1 MAVKGI
7 LQPKIEQPGM
17 VGFLLWA
24 RRDAP
29 ALYGALVKEF
39 REVAEFEE
47 AVNADDRPGGVGG
60 FFDVLA
66 SVGSSI
72 GSAAS
77 SIGNFVVNNGAAIFS
92 AAGGYLVASQ
102 QAKLANTQLALARA
116 TQPPAQTAYV
126 TNAQGQL
133 VPVPVQ
139 STGAGY
145 AAYNAATLPSTGLL
159 ATLSRVP
166 LTTWLMGA
174 GALATIVLLL
184 KRR

>member
-7 LQPKIEQPGM
+7 LQPKIETPGM
-17 VGFLLWA
+17 IGFLLWA

-29 ALYGALVKEF
+29 ALYGALVHRF
-39 REVAEFEE
+39 SEVARFEE
-47 AVNADDRPGGVGG
+47 ALNAEDIPGGVSG
-60 FFDVLA
+60 FMDVL
-66 SVGSSI
+66 SSIGGSI

-92 AAGGYLVASQ
+92 AAGGYFVASQ

-126 TNAQGQL
+126 TNAQGQM
-133 VPVPVQ
+133 VPVAVQ
-139 STGAGY
+139 PSGTSY
-145 AAYNAATLPSTGLL
+145 AAYNAATLPQGGILS
-159 ATLSRVP
+159 TLSKIPVM
-166 LTTWLMGA
+166 TWLTGA
-174 GALATIVLLL
+174 AALATVVLLV